1 VILSCPACRTRYV
14 VPDTA
19 VGVSG
24 RQVRCAACRHS
35 WFQDPPAYDL
45 VERAET
51 VAPPLPPIPVQPPAP
66 PPPPQPVEEAAEQ
79 GQENLSGGYDAYAYE
94 EPFRPRR
101 NPAKMWTG
109 IAVGIG
115 LALAAVGGAV
125 WWFGPPRVA
134 SLFGIEAAQFDT
146 PLLIMPRAMEPRVQA
161 NGNVLLPVSGRIVNP
176 SDTAQPLFDI
186 LAEIRDQQGRVVY
199 SWTIPRPAQTLPARG
214 SASFESATVNPP
226 KNAAKL
232 KFTFIGAAR

>member
-1 VILSCPACRTRYV
+1 MILSCPACRTRYV
-14 VPDTA
+14 VPDSA
-19 VGVSG
+19 VGLSG

-35 WFQDPPAYDL
+35 WFQDPPAHDL
-45 VERAET
+45 VERAEAI
-51 VAPPLPPIPVQPPAP
+51 APQPSLPPVPVVSPTP
-66 PPPPQPVEEAAEQ
+66 PPPVMEEVEQTRHNPADD
-79 GQENLSGGYDAYAYE
+79 YDAYSYE

-115 LALAAVGGAV
+115 LAVVAIGGAV
-125 WWFGPPRVA
+125 WWFGAPRVA

-146 PLLIMPRAMEPRVQA
+146 PLLIMPRAMEPRVQT
-161 NGNVLLPVSGRIVNP
+161 NGNILLPVSGRIVNP
-176 SDTAQPLFDI
+176 TDTAQPLFDI

-199 SWTIPRPAQTLPARG
+199 SWTIPRPAQTLSARG
-214 SASFESATVNPP
+214 SVSFESATVNPP

-232 KFTFIGAAR
+232 KFTFIGAAK

>member
-1 VILSCPACRTRYV
+1 M
-14 VPDTA
+14 PDTA
-19 VGVSG
+19 VGTTG

-51 VAPPLPPIPVQPPAP
+51 VAPPLPPIPVQAPVTP
-66 PPPPQPVEEAAEQ
+66 PPPPPAIDESAEQ

-94 EPFRPRR
+94 QPFRPRR

-109 IAVGIG
+109 IAIGIG
-115 LALAAVGGAV
+115 LALAAVGGTV
-125 WWFGPPRVA
+125 WWFGGPRVA

-146 PLLIMPRAMEPRVQA
+146 PLLIVPRAMEPRVQA
-161 NGNVLLPVSGRIVNP
+161 NGNILLPVSGRIVNP
-176 SDTAQPLFDI
+176 SDTPQPLFDI
-186 LAEIRDQQGRVVY
+186 LAEIRDQQGRVAY
-199 SWTIPRPAQTLPARG
+199 SWTIPRPAQTLPAKG
-214 SASFESATVNPP
+214 SVSFESATVNPP